1 MKICNIQMKR
11 WTTFA
16 FQRAVKFMYTGQ
28 LKMTKS
34 EIDKDHLVWHVNHI
48 LLQLFRVDAKLNLP
62 PHLLV
67 PPNTSGDEDD
77 GAGEGG
83 GEVGRS
89 SKRDE
94 GRRTS
99 RTQRPSLP
107 QGTYCGP
114 ASEDKGRQN
123 AQFETNRLLETSAI
137 PKNIDQVCKENST
150 KVDRSG

>member
-1 MKICNIQMKR
+1 
-11 WTTFA
+11 
-16 FQRAVKFMYTGQ
+16 MYTGQ

-62 PHLLV
+62 PNLLV
-67 PPNTSGDEDD
+67 PPTSSSDEDD

-83 GEVGRS
+83 GDVGSSS

-107 QGTYCGP
+107 QGSYCG
-114 ASEDKGRQN
+114 RN
-123 AQFETNRLLETSAI
+123 V
-137 PKNIDQVCKENST
+137 NIFKRIVPYLHSQKL
-150 KVDRSG
+150 